1 MNPQFRLLIFFVFST
16 ALLISCKDQR
26 EIRKTLQNIY
36 ELDPEL
42 VDSKDVSEELRL
54 LLSESC
60 LSKKKVMA
68 EKYIKKKSG
77 RRFLSS
83 GKCGFTNYRISDINI
98 QYNKATAL
106 ISLVNEKD
114 NQEWIDT
121 VKLVYQKRWR
131 IDDINYNKLNSPYKA
146 TLKEVLQ
153 KSKREIHC

>member
-16 ALLISCKDQR
+16 ALLVSCKDQR
-26 EIRKTLQNIY
+26 EIRNALQNIY
-36 ELDPEL
+36 ELDPEM

-68 EKYIKKKSG
+68 AKFVKKKSG
-77 RRFLSS
+77 KIFLSS

-98 QYNKATAL
+98 HYNKATAL

-121 VKLVYQKRWR
+121 VKLVYQKRWKV
-131 IDDINYNKLNSPYKA
+131 DDISYNKLNSPYKA

-153 KSKREIHC
+153 KSKREVHC